1 MKNIDQ
7 LAEFLV
13 EGSIWQSKRGKTYTV
28 IAVSNLYVPKEKQDV
43 LEPTVTFINADG
55 VMFSLSIDRFL
66 RMYSFVEVNDKMA
79 NCVEN
84 VYKCNA
90 GELVDENELEPESF
104 IDELESEQVKAETEQ
119 PQPETEIEQ
128 PTETKPEV
136 EQPVEKAEVKVQTLA
151 EQIANDRTFYVDFVS
166 NGGNTVLNPQELSS
180 AFVGYQ
186 SYMDSKGSLFHKIYF
201 TPSTK
206 IVAYTLNQ
214 TFNPEV
220 YGSEANGYSL
230 IHLNTGHGDFDIK
243 WNAFGYIG
251 YEVINGKEYLVAT
264 LADVQVEQPE
274 VDNQGEQPE
283 VESESETETE
293 SEVESKTEQS
303 EVEAETVET
312 ETEQPQAEIEQPEV
326 EVEQTEQTDEEPEIT
341 VGYHTPQPTVDLG
354 ETPDTFTVQKDGDE
368 PRIIAHL
375 VKNTNPLF
383 VGIAQPLTKADEQP
397 EVQPEVEVQTEP
409 VQPTVTKTPEEQ
421 AMDKYFSVV
430 EVSPEQADDIV
441 DELTAKGVH

>member
-28 IAVSNLYVPKEKQDV
+28 VAVSNLYVPKEKQDV

-90 GELVDENELEPESF
+90 GELIDENELEPESF

-119 PQPETEIEQ
+119 PEVEAEQ
-128 PTETKPEV
+128 PQAETKPEVEV
-136 EQPVEKAEVKVQTLA
+136 EQPVEKTEVKVQTLA

-186 SYMDSKGSLFHKIYF
+186 SYMDSKGSLFHKLYF

-264 LADVQVEQPE
+264 LADVQFGQLGE
-274 VDNQGEQPE
+274 VDNQGEQPQVESE
-283 VESESETETE
+283 VESETE
-293 SEVESKTEQS
+293 SEVEA
-303 EVEAETVET
+303 EVQAETDQPEVET
-312 ETEQPQAEIEQPEV
+312 ETEQPQVEIEQPEV
-326 EVEQTEQTDEEPEIT
+326 EVEQTEQTAEQPEIT

-375 VKNTNPLF
+375 VKNAQPNPLF
-383 VGIAQPLTKADEQP
+383 AGIAQPLTQKADE
-397 EVQPEVEVQTEP
+397 QPEVEVQTEP

>member
-28 IAVSNLYVPKEKQDV
+28 VAVSNLYVPKEKQDV

-119 PQPETEIEQ
+119 PEVEAEQ
-128 PTETKPEV
+128 PQAETKSEVEV

-166 NGGNTVLNPQELSS
+166 NGGNTVLNPHELSS

-186 SYMDSKGSLFHKIYF
+186 SYMDSKGSLFHKLYF
-201 TPSTK
+201 TPTTK

-251 YEVINGKEYLVAT
+251 YEVINGKEYLVTT
-264 LADVQVEQPE
+264 LADVQFGQLGEVE
-274 VDNQGEQPE
+274 NQGETEFETEAEVQAETEQPE
-283 VESESETETE
+283 VE
-293 SEVESKTEQS
+293 V
-303 EVEAETVET
+303 ETVET
-312 ETEQPQAEIEQPEV
+312 ETEQPQVEIEQPEV
-326 EVEQTEQTDEEPEIT
+326 EVEQTEQTAEEPEIT

-375 VKNTNPLF
+375 VKNAQPNPLF
-383 VGIAQPLTKADEQP
+383 VGIAQPLTQKADE
-397 EVQPEVEVQTEP
+397 QPEVEVQTEP

>member
-128 PTETKPEV
+128 PTETKSEV

-283 VESESETETE
+283 VESESEA
-293 SEVESKTEQS
+293 EVESKKKKYA
-303 EVEAETVET
+303 VEDETVET
-312 ETEQPQAEIEQPEV
+312 ENDQHQAEIEQHEV
-326 EVEQTEQTDEEPEIT
+326 EVEQTEQTAEQPEIT
-341 VGYHTPQPTVDLG
+341 VGYHTLQPTVDLG

-375 VKNTNPLF
+375 VKNANPLF
-383 VGIAQPLTKADEQP
+383 AGIAQPLTKADEQP

-421 AMDKYFSVV
+421 AMDNYFSVV

>member
-28 IAVSNLYVPKEKQDV
+28 VAVSNLYVPKEKQDV

-119 PQPETEIEQ
+119 PEVETETEQ
-128 PTETKPEV
+128 PQAQTESEV

-274 VDNQGEQPE
+274 V
-283 VESESETETE
+283 ESESETETE
-293 SEVESKTEQS
+293 SEVKAETEQP
-303 EVEAETVET
+303 EVETETVET

-326 EVEQTEQTDEEPEIT
+326 EVEQTEQTAEQPEIT

-375 VKNTNPLF
+375 VKNANPLF
-383 VGIAQPLTKADEQP
+383 AGIAQPLTKADE
-397 EVQPEVEVQTEP
+397 QPEVEVQTEP

>member
-119 PQPETEIEQ
+119 PESESQSEVEAEVETEQ
-128 PTETKPEV
+128 PEV
-136 EQPVEKAEVKVQTLA
+136 EQPVEKTEVKVQTLA

-166 NGGNTVLNPQELSS
+166 NGGNTVLNPLELSS

-274 VDNQGEQPE
+274 V
-283 VESESETETE
+283 ESETE
-293 SEVESKTEQS
+293 SEVESKTEQP
-303 EVEAETVET
+303 EAETETVET

-326 EVEQTEQTDEEPEIT
+326 EVEQTEQTAEQPEIT

-375 VKNTNPLF
+375 VKNANPLF
-383 VGIAQPLTKADEQP
+383 AGIAQPLTKADEQP

>member
-28 IAVSNLYVPKEKQDV
+28 VAVSNLYVPKEKQDV

-119 PQPETEIEQ
+119 PESESEGEAEVEQ
-128 PTETKPEV
+128 VEQAEV

-186 SYMDSKGSLFHKIYF
+186 SYMDSKGSLFHKLYF

-264 LADVQVEQPE
+264 LADVQFGQLGE
-274 VDNQGEQPE
+274 VDNQGEQPQVESE
-283 VESESETETE
+283 VESETE
-293 SEVESKTEQS
+293 SEVEA
-303 EVEAETVET
+303 EVQA

-326 EVEQTEQTDEEPEIT
+326 EVEQTEQTAEQPEIT

-354 ETPDTFTVQKDGDE
+354 ETPDTFTVQKDEDE

-375 VKNTNPLF
+375 VKNAQPNPLF
-383 VGIAQPLTKADEQP
+383 VGIAQPLTEKADSQSQTTD
-397 EVQPEVEVQTEP
+397 QPEVEVET

>member
-283 VESESETETE
+283 VESESEA
-293 SEVESKTEQS
+293 EVESKTEQP
-303 EVEAETVET
+303 EVETETVEA

-326 EVEQTEQTDEEPEIT
+326 EVEVEQTAEQPEIT

-383 VGIAQPLTKADEQP
+383 VGIAQPLTKVDEQP

-421 AMDKYFSVV
+421 AMDNYFSVV